1 MSLYAVTIFLSAF
14 LLFQIQP
21 MIAKMILPWFGGS
34 ASVWITAMLFF
45 QIALLGG
52 YLYAHWSIRTL
63 KPKSQAMLHIT
74 LLAASLLVLPV
85 APSLAWKP
93 QGTEDPV
100 WRILGLLTVS
110 IGLPYFLLST
120 TSPLIQAWYARTHKA
135 ALPYKLFGLSNLASL
150 LGLLAYPVL
159 VEPNVTLKHQSLG
172 WSTAFAIFAALG
184 ITTAYRSRQ
193 SAVPDALNAPA
204 DTVPVAADCPPPKM
218 REQVLWLL
226 LAGCASTLL
235 LSVTN
240 HLTQNV
246 ASIPFLWVLPLSLY
260 LLTFI
265 LTFDYEHLYNRK
277 IFFWLLVLAL
287 GGMSYGL
294 WNWNSHTNIKL
305 VIATFSAG
313 LFISCLFFH
322 GELVNRKPAPQ
333 HLTSFYLM
341 LSLGGVSGGLLVG
354 LIAPKVLPAYFDLPI
369 TLMFCS
375 VLLLLV
381 LDYRKSRLVPALGW
395 AAAVAV
401 ILASSYYIYSYGN
414 QVLVMARNF
423 YGGLRVIGYHQGT
436 SSEIRVLVN
445 GTVTHGV
452 QYMAVARRDAPI
464 SYYGPGSGV
473 SLAENYLRHSSLRV
487 GVIGL
492 GAGSL
497 AAYARPGDVFRF
509 YEINPLVEQLA
520 RSEFTYLADCRGT
533 VDVVLGDG
541 RLSLE
546 REPDGRQYDLF
557 VVDAFSGDA
566 IPVHLLTRQA
576 LELYF
581 RHLKPGGILAL
592 HITNTHLDLE
602 PVVRKLSD
610 DLGKHALLVSTD
622 SDERHNLFR
631 SKWALISSQPIED
644 PAIENAAEELPSR
657 PELRAWTDDYNNLFQ
672 IVK

>member
-1 MSLYAVTIFLSAF
+1 MPLYAFTIFLSAF

-52 YLYAHWSIRTL
+52 YLYAHWSVRTL
-63 KPKSQAMLHIT
+63 KPKSQAAVHIT
-74 LLAASLLVLPV
+74 LLAASLLLLPV
-85 APSLAWKP
+85 VPSLAWKP
-93 QGTEDPV
+93 SGTEDPV
-100 WRILGLLTVS
+100 LRILGLLTVS

-120 TSPLIQAWYARTHKA
+120 TSPLLQAWYARTHKA
-135 ALPYKLFGLSNLASL
+135 ALPYRLFGLSNLASL
-150 LGLLAYPVL
+150 LGLLAYPVF
-159 VEPNVTLKHQSLG
+159 VEPNVTLRQQSLG
-172 WSTAFAIFAALG
+172 WSTAFAVFAALG
-184 ITTAYRSRQ
+184 ITTAFRSRR
-193 SAVPDALNAPA
+193 N
-204 DTVPVAADCPPPKM
+204 TVPEICDEPAKSSATDCPPPKV

-265 LTFDYEHLYNRK
+265 LTFDYERLYNRN
-277 IFFWLLVLAL
+277 IFIWLFVLAL

-294 WNWNSHTNIKL
+294 LNWNSHTNIRL
-305 VIATFSAG
+305 VIATFSSG

-322 GELVNRKPAPQ
+322 GELVKRKPAPQ

-341 LSLGGVSGGLLVG
+341 LSVGGALGGLLVG
-354 LIAPKVLPAYFDLPI
+354 LIAPKVLPAYFELPL
-369 TLMFCS
+369 TLIFCS
-375 VLLLLV
+375 ILLLV
-381 LDYRKSRLVPALGW
+381 LLEYRRSRIVLAIGW
-395 AAAVAV
+395 ATAIAV
-401 ILASSYYIYSYGN
+401 ILTSTHYMTSYGN

-423 YGGLRVIGYHQGT
+423 YGGLRVNEYHQGT
-436 SSEIRVLVN
+436 NNEIRVLVH

-452 QYMAVARRDAPI
+452 QYVPIARRSARI
-464 SYYGPGSGV
+464 SYYGPESGV
-473 SLAENYLRHSSLRV
+473 SLAEKYLRHSSLRV

-497 AAYARPGDVFRF
+497 AAYARPGDEFRF

-520 RSEFTYLADCRGT
+520 RSRFTYLEDCLGK
-533 VDVVLGDG
+533 VEVVLGDG

-546 REPDGRQYDLF
+546 REPDQQYDLF

-566 IPVHLLTRQA
+566 IPVHLITRQA

-581 RHLKPGGILAL
+581 GHLKPGGVLAL

-602 PVVRKLSD
+602 PVVQKLSD
-610 DLGKHALLVSTD
+610 ELGKQAILISTD
-622 SDERHNLFR
+622 SDEQHNIFR
-631 SKWALISSQPIED
+631 SQWALISSQPIED
-644 PAIENAAEELPSR
+644 PAIENVAEKLSSR
-657 PELRAWTDDYNNLFQ
+657 PELRTWTDDYNNLFQ
-672 IVK
+672 ILK

>member
-1 MSLYAVTIFLSAF
+1 MLLSASTIFLSAF

-45 QIALLGG
+45 QVALLSG
-52 YLYAHWSIRTL
+52 YLYAHWSVRTL
-63 KPKSQAMLHIT
+63 KPKTQATLHAV
-74 LLAASLLVLPV
+74 LLAGSLLLLPV
-85 APSLAWKP
+85 TPSLAWKP
-93 QGTEDPV
+93 AGNEDPIL
-100 WRILGLLTVS
+100 RILGLLTVS

-120 TSPLIQAWYARTHKA
+120 TSPLIQAWYARKYKTE
-135 ALPYKLFGLSNLASL
+135 LPYKLFGLSNLASL
-150 LGLLAYPVL
+150 LGLLAYPVF
-159 VEPNVTLKHQSLG
+159 VEPKVTLKQQSSG
-172 WSTAFAIFAALG
+172 WSAAFAAFVVLG
-184 ITTAYRSRQ
+184 IATAYVSRRSAVTDASDDAREFNTTAEAGR
-193 SAVPDALNAPA
+193 
-204 DTVPVAADCPPPKM
+204 PPKR
-218 REQVLWLL
+218 REQILWLL

-265 LTFDYEHLYNRK
+265 LTFDYERLYNRK

-294 WNWNSHTNIKL
+294 VKWDSHTDIKL
-305 VIATFSAG
+305 VIATFSTG
-313 LFISCLFFH
+313 LFIVCMFFH
-322 GELVNRKPAPQ
+322 GELVKRKPAPR

-341 LSLGGVSGGLLVG
+341 LSMGGALGGLLVG
-354 LIAPKVLPAYFDLPI
+354 LAAPRVLPAFFELPL

-375 VLLLLV
+375 ILLLV
-381 LDYRKSRLVPALGW
+381 ALEYRGSRIIPAIAW
-395 AAAVAV
+395 IAATAV
-401 ILASSYYIYSYGN
+401 IFASGYYMSAYGK
-414 QVLVMARNF
+414 QVHVMARNF
-423 YGGLRVIGYHQGT
+423 YGGLRVNEYEKGT
-436 SSEIRVLVN
+436 NDEIRILVH
-445 GTVTHGV
+445 GTVTHGI
-452 QYMAVARRDAPI
+452 QYTAPARRNERT
-464 SYYGPGSGV
+464 SYYGRGSGV
-473 SLAENYLRHSSLRV
+473 SLAANYLRRSSLRV

-520 RSEFTYLADCRGT
+520 QSEFTYLSDCRGK

-546 REPDGRQYDLF
+546 REPGSRYDLL

-566 IPVHLLTRQA
+566 IPVHLLTKQA
-576 LELYF
+576 MELYF

-602 PVVRKLSD
+602 PVVERLATT
-610 DLGKHALLVSTD
+610 LGKHALLVSTESD
-622 SDERHNLFR
+622 SKRNLYR
-631 SKWALISSQPIED
+631 SKWALLSSVPVTSSVIL
-644 PAIENAAEELPSR
+644 AKAEELTAR
-657 PELRAWTDDYNNLFQ
+657 PDLPVWTDDYNNLFR
-672 IVK
+672 ILK